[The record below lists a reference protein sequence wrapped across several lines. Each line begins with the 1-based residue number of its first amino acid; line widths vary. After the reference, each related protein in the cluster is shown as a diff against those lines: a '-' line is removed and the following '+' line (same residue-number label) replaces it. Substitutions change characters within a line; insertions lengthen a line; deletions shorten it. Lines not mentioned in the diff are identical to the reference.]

1 MKRATAFFHKF
12 FWAIIIHISRNKGCD
27 CLVRLLHYAKRY
39 RKQIILGP
47 FFKFLEAFFEL
58 LLPLMMAMLIDEGIA
73 VGNSTRIWQ
82 MAGWMVLLTV
92 AGGICALI
100 CQYFSSIASQG
111 FGTELRNQMMRKIN
125 QFSHDDLNLFG
136 TDTLVTRMTNDIN
149 QLQLALAMLI
159 RLVVRAPFLSIGSV
173 LMAFII
179 DARLGMLYL
188 LLLPIFCVIL
198 YLIIRYAVPLYQKV
212 QQRLDRVN
220 KLIAQNLSGVRVIRA
235 YARTETDTKVFA
247 KTTDELANINEKVS
261 NISALLSPSTTL
273 IMNLGVI
280 TLLYLG
286 GFSVNEGT
294 LQQGQILALISYM
307 NQMLLALI
315 VVSNLVVIFTRAYA
329 SGQRVNEVL
338 DTEPSLVSPENGKI
352 EKQLNQ
358 PLVEFN
364 HVDFRYSKDAGLS
377 LTDIDF
383 SIEDNTVIGIT
394 GGTGSGK
401 STLTQLIPRF
411 YDSSAGTVDFMG
423 LDVKEWNLKELRKQ
437 IKMVP
442 QIAVLFHGT
451 IRENLQWGKTDATDD
466 ECWEALKTAQC
477 LEFVQKLPS
486 KLDTLVMENG
496 KNFSGGQ
503 RQRLTIARA
512 IVSKPKLLIL
522 DDSLSALDYQTDLDL
537 REALKNDLNGTVIII
552 SQRIRSLQQA
562 KQILLMDSGR
572 ISAVGTHE
580 ELLKHSAA
588 YQELVDSQEEV

>member
-1 MKRATAFFHKF
+1 M
-12 FWAIIIHISRNKGCD
+12 
-27 CLVRLLHYAKRY
+27 VRLLSYAKNY

-58 LLPLMMAMLIDEGIA
+58 ILPLMMAKLIDEGIK

-82 MAGWMVLLTV
+82 IAGWMVLLTV
-92 AGGICALI
+92 AGGVCAII

-111 FGTELRNQMMRKIN
+111 FGTELRNRLMRKIN
-125 QFSHDDLNLFG
+125 QFSHEDLNLFG
-136 TDTLVTRMTNDIN
+136 TDTLVTRMTNDVN

-159 RLVVRAPFLSIGSV
+159 RLVVRAPFLSVGSV
-173 LMAFII
+173 VMAFII
-179 DARLGMLYL
+179 DKRLGLIFL

-212 QQRLDRVN
+212 QQRLDRLN
-220 KLIAQNLSGVRVIRA
+220 KLVAQNLSGVRVIRA
-235 YARTETDTKVFA
+235 YARKETDTKVFSE
-247 KTTDELANINEKVS
+247 TTDELATINEKVS
-261 NISALLSPSTTL
+261 NISALMSPSTTL
-273 IMNLGVI
+273 IMNIGVI

-286 GFSVNEGT
+286 GFSVNDGT

-315 VVSNLVVIFTRAYA
+315 VVSNLIVVFTRAYA

-338 DTEPSLVSPENGKI
+338 DTDPSLTSPQNSKNVNQI
-352 EKQLNQ
+352 NQ
-358 PLVEFN
+358 PLIEFN
-364 HVDFRYSKDAGLS
+364 QVDFRYSRDAGLS
-377 LTDIDF
+377 LTDINF
-383 SIEDNTVIGIT
+383 SVADNTVIGIT

-401 STLTQLIPRF
+401 TTLTQLIPRF
-411 YDSSAGTVDFMG
+411 YDASAGNVNFLG
-423 LDVKEWNLKELRKQ
+423 LNVKEWDLEELRNQ

-451 IRENLQWGKTDATDD
+451 IRENLQWGKADATDD
-466 ECWEALKTAQC
+466 ECWEALKIAQC
-477 LEFVQKLPS
+477 LDFVQKLPN
-486 KLDTLVMENG
+486 KLDTLIMENG

-512 IVSKPKLLIL
+512 IVNKPKVLIL

-537 REALKNDLNGTVIII
+537 REALKNNLNGTVIII

-562 KQILLMDSGR
+562 NQILLMDSGR
-572 ISAVGTHE
+572 IVASGTHD
-580 ELLKHSAA
+580 ELMKHSTA
-588 YQELVDSQEEV
+588 YQELVTSQEEV

>member
-159 RLVVRAPFLSIGSV
+159 RLVVRAPFLSVGSV

-247 KTTDELANINEKVS
+247 KTTDELADINEKVS

-338 DTEPSLVSPENGKI
+338 DTEPSLVSPENGKV
-352 EKQLNQ
+352 EKQLDQ

-423 LDVKEWNLKELRKQ
+423 LDVKEWNLNELRKQ

-588 YQELVDSQEEV
+588 YQELVASQEEV

>member
-82 MAGWMVLLTV
+82 MAGCMVLLTV
-92 AGGICALI
+92 AGGVCALI

-159 RLVVRAPFLSIGSV
+159 RLVVRAPFLSVGSV

-247 KTTDELANINEKVS
+247 KTTDELADINEKVS

-364 HVDFRYSKDAGLS
+364 HVDFRYSKDAGLL

-423 LDVKEWNLKELRKQ
+423 LDVREWNLKELRKQ

-588 YQELVDSQEEV
+588 YQELVASQEEV

>member
-1 MKRATAFFHKF
+1 MEREAAFFHKF
-12 FWAIIIHISRNKGCD
+12 FWVIIIHISRNKGCD
-27 CLVRLLHYAKRY
+27 CLVRLLRYAKNY
-39 RKQIILGP
+39 RHQIILGP

-58 LLPLMMAMLIDEGIA
+58 LLPLMMAKLIDEGIA
-73 VGNSTRIWQ
+73 VGNSTRVWQ

-92 AGGICALI
+92 AGGGCALI

-125 QFSHDDLNLFG
+125 QFSHDDLNIFG

-159 RLVVRAPFLSIGSV
+159 RLVVRAPFLSVGSV

-179 DARLGMLYL
+179 DARLGLLYL
-188 LLLPIFCVIL
+188 LLLPIFCGIL

-212 QQRLDRVN
+212 QQHLDRLN

-235 YARTETDTKVFA
+235 YARKETDTKVFA
-247 KTTDELANINEKVS
+247 KTTDELATINEKVS

-280 TLLYLG
+280 ILLYLG

-294 LQQGQILALISYM
+294 LQQGQVLALISYM

-315 VVSNLVVIFTRAYA
+315 VVSNLVVVFTRAYA
-329 SGQRVNEVL
+329 SGQRVNEIL
-338 DTEPSLVSPENGKI
+338 DTEPSLVSPENGKV

-358 PLVEFN
+358 ALIEFN

-401 STLTQLIPRF
+401 TTLTQLIPRF
-411 YDSSAGTVDFMG
+411 YDASAGSVNFLG
-423 LDVKEWNLKELRKQ
+423 LDVKEWDLEELRKQ
-437 IKMVP
+437 IKMAP
-442 QIAVLFHGT
+442 QTAVLFHGT

-466 ECWEALKTAQC
+466 ECWKALKTAQC
-477 LEFVQKLPS
+477 LEFVQKLPN

-512 IVSKPKLLIL
+512 IISKPKVVIL

-537 REALKNDLNGTVIII
+537 REALKNDLNGTIIVI

-572 ISAVGTHE
+572 IAAIGTHE
-580 ELLKHSAA
+580 ELLKHSTA
-588 YQELVDSQEEV
+588 YQELVASQEEV

>member
-92 AGGICALI
+92 AGGVCALI

-159 RLVVRAPFLSIGSV
+159 RLVVRAPFLSVGSV

-247 KTTDELANINEKVS
+247 KTTDELADINEKVS

-588 YQELVDSQEEV
+588 YQELVASQEEV

>member
-1 MKRATAFFHKF
+1 MKRASAFFHKF

-82 MAGWMVLLTV
+82 MAGCMVLLTV
-92 AGGICALI
+92 AGGVCALI

-159 RLVVRAPFLSIGSV
+159 RLVVRAPFLSVGSV

-247 KTTDELANINEKVS
+247 KTTDELADINEKVS

-562 KQILLMDSGR
+562 KQILLLDSGR

>member
-1 MKRATAFFHKF
+1 M
-12 FWAIIIHISRNKGCD
+12 
-27 CLVRLLHYAKRY
+27 VRLLHYAKRY

-111 FGTELRNQMMRKIN
+111 FGTELRNQMMKKIN

-247 KTTDELANINEKVS
+247 KTTDELADINEKVS

-423 LDVKEWNLKELRKQ
+423 LEVREWNLKELRKQ

>member
-82 MAGWMVLLTV
+82 MAGWMVVLTV
-92 AGGICALI
+92 AGGVCALI

-159 RLVVRAPFLSIGSV
+159 RLVVRAPFLSVGSV

-364 HVDFRYSKDAGLS
+364 HVDFRYSKDAGRS

-423 LDVKEWNLKELRKQ
+423 LDVREWNLKELRKQ

-580 ELLKHSAA
+580 ELLKRSAA
-588 YQELVDSQEEV
+588 YQELVASQEEV

>member
-92 AGGICALI
+92 AGGVCALI

-159 RLVVRAPFLSIGSV
+159 RLVVRAPFLSVGSV

-247 KTTDELANINEKVS
+247 KTTDELADINEKVS

-423 LDVKEWNLKELRKQ
+423 LDVKEWNLNELRKQ

-477 LEFVQKLPS
+477 LEFVQRLPS

-588 YQELVDSQEEV
+588 YQELVASQEEV

>member
-92 AGGICALI
+92 AGGVCALI

-159 RLVVRAPFLSIGSV
+159 RLVVRAPFLSVGSV

-247 KTTDELANINEKVS
+247 KTTDELADINEKVS

-423 LDVKEWNLKELRKQ
+423 LEVKEWNLKELRKQ

-588 YQELVDSQEEV
+588 YQELVASQEEV

>member
-1 MKRATAFFHKF
+1 M
-12 FWAIIIHISRNKGCD
+12 
-27 CLVRLLHYAKRY
+27 VRLLHYAKRY

-82 MAGWMVLLTV
+82 MAGCMVLLTV
-92 AGGICALI
+92 AGGVCALI

-159 RLVVRAPFLSIGSV
+159 RLVVRAPFLSVGSV

-247 KTTDELANINEKVS
+247 KTTDELADINEKVS

-423 LDVKEWNLKELRKQ
+423 LDVKEWNLNELRKQ

-588 YQELVDSQEEV
+588 YQELVASQEEV

>member
-1 MKRATAFFHKF
+1 M
-12 FWAIIIHISRNKGCD
+12 
-27 CLVRLLHYAKRY
+27 VRLLHYAKRY

-423 LDVKEWNLKELRKQ
+423 LDVREWNLKELRKQ

-477 LEFVQKLPS
+477 LEFVQKLSS

-580 ELLKHSAA
+580 ELLKRSAA
-588 YQELVDSQEEV
+588 YQELVASQEEV

>member
-1 MKRATAFFHKF
+1 
-12 FWAIIIHISRNKGCD
+12 
-27 CLVRLLHYAKRY
+27 
-39 RKQIILGP
+39 
-47 FFKFLEAFFEL
+47 
-58 LLPLMMAMLIDEGIA
+58 
-73 VGNSTRIWQ
+73 
-82 MAGWMVLLTV
+82 
-92 AGGICALI
+92 
-100 CQYFSSIASQG
+100 
-111 FGTELRNQMMRKIN
+111 
-125 QFSHDDLNLFG
+125 
-136 TDTLVTRMTNDIN
+136 
-149 QLQLALAMLI
+149 
-159 RLVVRAPFLSIGSV
+159 
-173 LMAFII
+173 MAFII

-247 KTTDELANINEKVS
+247 KTTDELADINEKVS

>member
-1 MKRATAFFHKF
+1 M
-12 FWAIIIHISRNKGCD
+12 
-27 CLVRLLHYAKRY
+27 VRLLHYAKRY

-92 AGGICALI
+92 AGGVCALI

-159 RLVVRAPFLSIGSV
+159 RLVVRAPFLSVGSV

-247 KTTDELANINEKVS
+247 KTTDELADINEKVS

-588 YQELVDSQEEV
+588 YQELVASQEEV

>member
-159 RLVVRAPFLSIGSV
+159 RLVVRAPFLSVGSV

-247 KTTDELANINEKVS
+247 KTTDELADINEKVS

-588 YQELVDSQEEV
+588 YQELVASQEEV

>member
-1 MKRATAFFHKF
+1 MKRASAFFHKF

-82 MAGWMVLLTV
+82 MAGCMVLLTV
-92 AGGICALI
+92 AGGVCALI

-159 RLVVRAPFLSIGSV
+159 RLVVRAPFLSVGSV

-179 DARLGMLYL
+179 DVRLGMLYL

-247 KTTDELANINEKVS
+247 KTTDELADINEKVS

>member
-159 RLVVRAPFLSIGSV
+159 RLVVRAPFLSVGSV

-247 KTTDELANINEKVS
+247 KTTDELADINEKVS

>member
-82 MAGWMVLLTV
+82 MAGCMVLLTV
-92 AGGICALI
+92 AGGVCALI

-159 RLVVRAPFLSIGSV
+159 RLVVRAPFLSVGSV

-247 KTTDELANINEKVS
+247 KTTDELADINEKVS

>member
-1 MKRATAFFHKF
+1 M
-12 FWAIIIHISRNKGCD
+12 
-27 CLVRLLHYAKRY
+27 VRLLHYAKRY

-82 MAGWMVLLTV
+82 MAGCMVLLTV
-92 AGGICALI
+92 AGGVCALI

-159 RLVVRAPFLSIGSV
+159 RLVVRAPFLSVGSV

-247 KTTDELANINEKVS
+247 KTTDELADINEKVS

>member
-1 MKRATAFFHKF
+1 MEREAAFFHKF
-12 FWAIIIHISRNKGCD
+12 FWVIIIHISRNKGCD
-27 CLVRLLHYAKRY
+27 CLVRLLRYAKNY
-39 RKQIILGP
+39 RHQIILGP

-58 LLPLMMAMLIDEGIA
+58 LLPLMMAKLIDEGIA
-73 VGNSTRIWQ
+73 VGNSTRVWQ

-92 AGGICALI
+92 AGGGCALI

-125 QFSHDDLNLFG
+125 QFSHDDLNIFG

-159 RLVVRAPFLSIGSV
+159 RLVVRAPFLSVGSV

-179 DARLGMLYL
+179 DARLGLLYL
-188 LLLPIFCVIL
+188 LLLPIFCGIL

-212 QQRLDRVN
+212 QQHLDRLN

-235 YARTETDTKVFA
+235 YARKETDTKVFA
-247 KTTDELANINEKVS
+247 KTTDELATINEKVS

-280 TLLYLG
+280 ILLYLG

-294 LQQGQILALISYM
+294 LQQGQVLALISYM

-315 VVSNLVVIFTRAYA
+315 VVSNLVVVFTRAYA
-329 SGQRVNEVL
+329 SGQRVNEIL
-338 DTEPSLVSPENGKI
+338 DTEPSLVSPENGKV

-358 PLVEFN
+358 ALIEFN

-401 STLTQLIPRF
+401 TTLTQLIPRF
-411 YDSSAGTVDFMG
+411 YDASAGSVNFLG
-423 LDVKEWNLKELRKQ
+423 LDVKEWDLEELRKQ
-437 IKMVP
+437 IKMAP
-442 QIAVLFHGT
+442 QTAVLFHGT

-477 LEFVQKLPS
+477 LEFVQKLPN

-512 IVSKPKLLIL
+512 IISKPKIVIL

-537 REALKNDLNGTVIII
+537 REALKNDLNGTIIVI

-572 ISAVGTHE
+572 IAAIGTHE
-580 ELLKHSAA
+580 ELLKHSTA
-588 YQELVDSQEEV
+588 YQELVASQEEV

>member
-423 LDVKEWNLKELRKQ
+423 LDVREWNLKELRKQ

-477 LEFVQKLPS
+477 LEFVQKLSS

-580 ELLKHSAA
+580 ELLKRSAA
-588 YQELVDSQEEV
+588 YQELVASQEEV

>member
-39 RKQIILGP
+39 WKQIILGP

-92 AGGICALI
+92 AGGVCALI

-159 RLVVRAPFLSIGSV
+159 RLVVRAPFLSVGSV

-247 KTTDELANINEKVS
+247 KTTDELADINEKVS

-423 LDVKEWNLKELRKQ
+423 LDVKEWNLNELRKQ

-522 DDSLSALDYQTDLDL
+522 DDSLSALDYKTDLDL

-588 YQELVDSQEEV
+588 YQELVASQEEV

>member
-159 RLVVRAPFLSIGSV
+159 RLVVRAPFLSVGSV

-247 KTTDELANINEKVS
+247 KTTDELADINEKVS

-315 VVSNLVVIFTRAYA
+315 VVSNLVVVFTRAYA

-338 DTEPSLVSPENGKI
+338 NTEPSLVSPENGKV
-352 EKQLNQ
+352 EKQLDQ

-588 YQELVDSQEEV
+588 YQELVASQEEV

>member
-1 MKRATAFFHKF
+1 MEREAAFFHKF
-12 FWAIIIHISRNKGCD
+12 FWVIIIHISRNKGCD
-27 CLVRLLHYAKRY
+27 CLVRLLRYAKNY
-39 RKQIILGP
+39 RHQIILGP

-58 LLPLMMAMLIDEGIA
+58 LLPLMMAKLIDEGIA
-73 VGNSTRIWQ
+73 VGNSTRVWQ

-92 AGGICALI
+92 AGGGCALI

-125 QFSHDDLNLFG
+125 QFSHDDLNIFG

-159 RLVVRAPFLSIGSV
+159 RLVVRAPFLSVGSV

-179 DARLGMLYL
+179 DARLGLLYL
-188 LLLPIFCVIL
+188 LLLPIFCGIL

-212 QQRLDRVN
+212 QQHLDRLN

-235 YARTETDTKVFA
+235 YARKETDTKVFA
-247 KTTDELANINEKVS
+247 KTTDELATINEKVS

-280 TLLYLG
+280 ILLYLG

-294 LQQGQILALISYM
+294 LQQGQVLALISYM

-315 VVSNLVVIFTRAYA
+315 VVSNLVVVFTRAYA
-329 SGQRVNEVL
+329 SGQRVNEIL
-338 DTEPSLVSPENGKI
+338 DTEPSLVSPENGKV

-358 PLVEFN
+358 ALIEFN

-401 STLTQLIPRF
+401 TTLTQLIPRF
-411 YDSSAGTVDFMG
+411 YDASAGSVNFLG
-423 LDVKEWNLKELRKQ
+423 LDVKEWDLEELRKQ
-437 IKMVP
+437 IKMAP
-442 QIAVLFHGT
+442 QTAVLFHGT

-477 LEFVQKLPS
+477 LEFVQKLPN

-512 IVSKPKLLIL
+512 IISKPKVVIL
-522 DDSLSALDYQTDLDL
+522 DDTLSALDYQTDLDL
-537 REALKNDLNGTVIII
+537 REALKNDLNGTIIVI

-572 ISAVGTHE
+572 IAAIGTHE
-580 ELLKHSAA
+580 ELLKHSTA
-588 YQELVDSQEEV
+588 YQELVASQEEV

>member
-82 MAGWMVLLTV
+82 MAGCMVLLTV
-92 AGGICALI
+92 AGGVCALI

-159 RLVVRAPFLSIGSV
+159 RLVVRAPFLSVGSV

-247 KTTDELANINEKVS
+247 KTTDELADINEKVS

-315 VVSNLVVIFTRAYA
+315 VVSNLVVVFTRAYA

-338 DTEPSLVSPENGKI
+338 NTEPSLVSPENGKV
-352 EKQLNQ
+352 EKQLDQ

-588 YQELVDSQEEV
+588 YQELVASQEEV

>member
-1 MKRATAFFHKF
+1 MKRASAFFHKF

-92 AGGICALI
+92 AGGVCALI

-159 RLVVRAPFLSIGSV
+159 RLVVRAPFLSVGSV

-247 KTTDELANINEKVS
+247 KTTDELADINEKVS

>member
-92 AGGICALI
+92 AGGVCALI

-159 RLVVRAPFLSIGSV
+159 RLVVRAPFLSVGSV

-247 KTTDELANINEKVS
+247 KTTDELADINEKVS

>member
-111 FGTELRNQMMRKIN
+111 FGTELRNQMMKKIN

-247 KTTDELANINEKVS
+247 KTTDELADINEKVS

>member
-1 MKRATAFFHKF
+1 M
-12 FWAIIIHISRNKGCD
+12 
-27 CLVRLLHYAKRY
+27 VRLLHYAKRY

-159 RLVVRAPFLSIGSV
+159 RLVVRAPFLSVGSV

-247 KTTDELANINEKVS
+247 KTTDELADINEKVS

-315 VVSNLVVIFTRAYA
+315 VVSNLVVVFTRAYA

-338 DTEPSLVSPENGKI
+338 NTEPSLVSPENGKV
-352 EKQLNQ
+352 EKQLDQ

-588 YQELVDSQEEV
+588 YQELVASQEEV

>member
-1 MKRATAFFHKF
+1 M
-12 FWAIIIHISRNKGCD
+12 
-27 CLVRLLHYAKRY
+27 VRLLHYAKRY

-159 RLVVRAPFLSIGSV
+159 RLVVRAPFLSVGSV

-220 KLIAQNLSGVRVIRA
+220 KLVAQNLSGVRVIRA

-247 KTTDELANINEKVS
+247 KTTDELADINEKVS

-580 ELLKHSAA
+580 ELLKDSAA
-588 YQELVDSQEEV
+588 YQELVASQEEV

>member
-159 RLVVRAPFLSIGSV
+159 RLVVRAPFLSVGSV

-247 KTTDELANINEKVS
+247 KTTDELADINEKVS

-315 VVSNLVVIFTRAYA
+315 VVSNLVVVFTRAYA

-338 DTEPSLVSPENGKI
+338 NTEPSLVSPENGKV
-352 EKQLNQ
+352 EKQLDQ

-411 YDSSAGTVDFMG
+411 YDSSTGTVDFMG

-588 YQELVDSQEEV
+588 YQELVASQEEV

>member
-92 AGGICALI
+92 AGGVCALI

-159 RLVVRAPFLSIGSV
+159 RLVVRAPFLSVGSV

-247 KTTDELANINEKVS
+247 KTTDELADINEKVS

-315 VVSNLVVIFTRAYA
+315 VVSNLVVVFTRAYA

-338 DTEPSLVSPENGKI
+338 NTEPSLVSPENGKV
-352 EKQLNQ
+352 EKQLDQ

-423 LDVKEWNLKELRKQ
+423 LEVREWNLKELRKQ

-588 YQELVDSQEEV
+588 YQELVASQEEV

>member
-159 RLVVRAPFLSIGSV
+159 RLVVRAPFLSVGSV

-220 KLIAQNLSGVRVIRA
+220 KLVAQNLSGVRVIRA

-247 KTTDELANINEKVS
+247 KTTDELADINEKVS

-580 ELLKHSAA
+580 ELLKDSAA
-588 YQELVDSQEEV
+588 YQELVASQEEV

>member
-92 AGGICALI
+92 AGGVCALI

-159 RLVVRAPFLSIGSV
+159 RLVVRAPFLSVGSV

-247 KTTDELANINEKVS
+247 KTTDELADINEKVS

-423 LDVKEWNLKELRKQ
+423 LDVKEWNLNELRKQ

-588 YQELVDSQEEV
+588 YQELVASQEEV

>member
-39 RKQIILGP
+39 WKQIILGP

-92 AGGICALI
+92 AGGVCALI

-159 RLVVRAPFLSIGSV
+159 RLVVRAPFLSVGSV

-247 KTTDELANINEKVS
+247 KTTDELADINEKVS

-423 LDVKEWNLKELRKQ
+423 LDVKEWNLNELRKQ

-588 YQELVDSQEEV
+588 YQELVASQEEV

>member
-159 RLVVRAPFLSIGSV
+159 RLVVRAPFLSVGSV

-220 KLIAQNLSGVRVIRA
+220 KLVAQNLSGVRVIRA

-247 KTTDELANINEKVS
+247 KTTDELADINEKVS

-580 ELLKHSAA
+580 ELLKRSAA
-588 YQELVDSQEEV
+588 YQELVASQEEV

>member
-1 MKRATAFFHKF
+1 MKRASAFFHKF

-82 MAGWMVLLTV
+82 MAGCMVLLTV
-92 AGGICALI
+92 AGGVCALI

-159 RLVVRAPFLSIGSV
+159 RLVVRAPFLSVGSV

-247 KTTDELANINEKVS
+247 KTTDELADINEKVS

>member
-92 AGGICALI
+92 AGGVCALI

-220 KLIAQNLSGVRVIRA
+220 KLVAQNLSGVRVIRA

-247 KTTDELANINEKVS
+247 KTTDELADINEKVS

-423 LDVKEWNLKELRKQ
+423 LDVKEWNLNELRKQ

-588 YQELVDSQEEV
+588 YQELVASQEEV